1 MAKVCEICGKR
12 PEFGKQ
18 VSHSGRHSIRVRE
31 PNLQRV
37 RVIYQGRRQRI
48 WVCTRCLKAGKVQ
61 KA

>member
-18 VSHSGRHSIRVRE
+18 VSHSGRHSMRIRQ

-37 RVIYQGRRQRI
+37 RVVYKGVRRRMR
-48 WVCTRCLKAGKVQ
+48 VCTR
-61 KA
+61 

>member
-1 MAKVCEICGKR
+1 MARVCEICGKR
-12 PEFGKQ
+12 PEYGNT
-18 VSHSGRHSIRVRE
+18 VSHSGRHSHRVRL

-37 RVIYQGRRQRI
+37 RVIYQGKRRRL

>member
-12 PEFGKQ
+12 PEFGKS
-18 VSHSGRHSIRVRE
+18 VSHSGRHSIRVRQ

-37 RVIYQGRRQRI
+37 RVIYQGKRRTMR
-48 WVCTRCLKAGKVQ
+48 VCTRCLKAGKVQ